1 MGASRSSAKKKED
14 EIIRQQHIIGH
25 SDSLSKDKI
34 NKILE
39 QMENSVFK
47 IVKEKSTGTGFLCL
61 LPYPDRFNL
70 LPVLITCYHVLGSD
84 DIKEGNEIKLIYNGE
99 TKIINLNGRK
109 IYTSNEKEFDIT
121 IIELK
126 KGEFKDNYFL
136 EIDNDIITSD
146 ELDKIFRNKSV
157 YIIHYPGG
165 KEAKYSVDSVK
176 SIDCENKTIDHFC
189 DTDEGSSGGPIINL
203 HNYKVIGVHSGRKVN
218 KNCNIGTILKFPIKD
233 FYKNSKQI
241 LQISKNEIILVIEIE
256 NKEKGQKI
264 YFLDNTEKHD
274 NLGELNENNVKIFI
288 NDEEYQYSKYFI
300 PTKEGLYTIRLEF
313 NIQMKNCSYMFYKCQ
328 NLKEAD
334 LSSFDTQNVADMSFM
349 FSFCFN
355 LTLLTLSNLNT
366 RKVTNM
372 IYMFYNCSNLIELN
386 LCYFDMINNVNTY
399 EMLSLSDQ
407 LKKIKINK
415 IHVDLF
421 EDIIKKDIII
431 SSDLDLEKK
440 MDGILSK
447 KSPNS
452 FLDVISKKTTVP
464 INKIKEEIKM
474 HLVEFD
480 LNDEYLIEI
489 LNNFSSETKIIF
501 DTNKDKDSI
510 FNCFSKIY
518 GRSKIGCYLRSQAY
532 DNDEVKDAFFYLNG
546 KLEFL
551 KNIFS
556 FENNDFFTCGGNS
569 INNFEFRSYKP
580 QDSKFFFKMISDAV
594 YIVLFIH
601 QELRIILKIKDNF
614 IKNPILYLDF
624 HCIYLDEEYKM
635 TEKYF
640 EKNLDNIN
648 NYFEELYERS
658 ERKYETL
665 KELIIYQIG
674 N

>member
-1 MGASRSSAKKKED
+1 M
-14 EIIRQQHIIGH
+14 
-25 SDSLSKDKI
+25 
-34 NKILE
+34 
-39 QMENSVFK
+39 
-47 IVKEKSTGTGFLCL
+47 
-61 LPYPDRFNL
+61 PYPDRFNL

-203 HNYKVIGVHSGRKVN
+203 DNYKVIGVHSGRKVN

-366 RKVTNM
+366 S
-372 IYMFYNCSNLIELN
+372 IY
-386 LCYFDMINNVNTY
+386 
-399 EMLSLSDQ
+399 
-407 LKKIKINK
+407 
-415 IHVDLF
+415 
-421 EDIIKKDIII
+421 
-431 SSDLDLEKK
+431 
-440 MDGILSK
+440 
-447 KSPNS
+447 
-452 FLDVISKKTTVP
+452 
-464 INKIKEEIKM
+464 
-474 HLVEFD
+474 
-480 LNDEYLIEI
+480 
-489 LNNFSSETKIIF
+489 
-501 DTNKDKDSI
+501 
-510 FNCFSKIY
+510 IY
-518 GRSKIGCYLRSQAY
+518 YS
-532 DNDEVKDAFFYLNG
+532 
-546 KLEFL
+546 
-551 KNIFS
+551 
-556 FENNDFFTCGGNS
+556 
-569 INNFEFRSYKP
+569 
-580 QDSKFFFKMISDAV
+580 
-594 YIVLFIH
+594 VL
-601 QELRIILKIKDNF
+601 
-614 IKNPILYLDF
+614 
-624 HCIYLDEEYKM
+624 
-635 TEKYF
+635 
-640 EKNLDNIN
+640 
-648 NYFEELYERS
+648 
-658 ERKYETL
+658 
-665 KELIIYQIG
+665 
-674 N
+674 